1 MSVEISP
8 NSPKRKFSDT
18 IDDDRFQNESPFPKK
33 QKKQQN
39 LDQYNSLN
47 VDKKTKNNRKI
58 RRNISGKILPFFPS
72 RERF

>member
-1 MSVEISP
+1 MSSAKI
-8 NSPKRKFSDT
+8 SPKRKYSDT
-18 IDDDRFQNESPFPKK
+18 IDDDRLQNESQFSKK

-39 LDQYNSLN
+39 LDQCNSLN